1 MRLLLGAFAL
11 VAAVA
16 SIAYEGLASNRRS
29 VILLAIGFVAGWL
42 A

>member
-16 SIAYEGLASNRRS
+16 SIAYEGLASNRRGIALFA
-29 VILLAIGFVAGWL
+29 VGFIAGWL

>member
-11 VAAVA
+11 MAAVA
-16 SIAYEGLASNRRS
+16 HIVYEGLASNRRG
-29 VILLAIGFVAGWL
+29 VFLLALGFIAGWL